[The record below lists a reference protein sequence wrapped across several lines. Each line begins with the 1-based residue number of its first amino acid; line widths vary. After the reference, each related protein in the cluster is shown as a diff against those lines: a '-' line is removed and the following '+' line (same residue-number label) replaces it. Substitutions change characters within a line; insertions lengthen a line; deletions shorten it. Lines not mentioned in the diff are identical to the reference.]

1 MKPRETDN
9 WNICITQMIGK
20 VEAIHIILETGNPNL
35 LPLRNQT
42 QDPKENDH
50 LERWIGINK
59 RILYQRRN

>member
-1 MKPRETDN
+1 
-9 WNICITQMIGK
+9 MIGK

-50 LERWIGINK
+50 LER
-59 RILYQRRN
+59 